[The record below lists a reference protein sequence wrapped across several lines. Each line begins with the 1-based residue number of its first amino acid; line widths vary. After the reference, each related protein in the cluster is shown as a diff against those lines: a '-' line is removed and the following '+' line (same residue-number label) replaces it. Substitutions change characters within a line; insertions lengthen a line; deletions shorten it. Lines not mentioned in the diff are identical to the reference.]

1 MKTITL
7 WRCVG
12 VSELHDLIENGK
24 VLGKI
29 YEENVDSDYK
39 QDLGPCV
46 MMFDVPAICPE
57 SLGYQFM
64 LEIEVPE
71 SRIIGKGMMRWFQ
84 DNLDDDFEYSDTD
97 YYETTEVYVSEYSIS
112 DVKKI
117 VEYDSKW
124 ADQLFKC
131 YQPLIE
137 NEDWE
142 DVDDKEDIVK
152 YYAHNLKDEHVET
165 MSKWIENFY
174 YGDPEDQE
182 DLDHYRY
189 ELEGFKMGKII
200 KRLDDLRQTIPF
212 EYRDSLSS
220 EDLKWRL
227 EHKLTN
233 VRFRV
238 RNSKNPT

>member
-1 MKTITL
+1 MK
-7 WRCVG
+7 
-12 VSELHDLIENGK
+12 EN
-24 VLGKI
+24 
-29 YEENVDSDYK
+29 
-39 QDLGPCV
+39 
-46 MMFDVPAICPE
+46 
-57 SLGYQFM
+57 
-64 LEIEVPE
+64 
-71 SRIIGKGMMRWFQ
+71 
-84 DNLDDDFEYSDTD
+84 
-97 YYETTEVYVSEYSIS
+97 
-112 DVKKI
+112 
-117 VEYDSKW
+117 
-124 ADQLFKC
+124 
-131 YQPLIE
+131 
-137 NEDWE
+137 WE

-174 YGDPEDQE
+174 YGDPEDPL

>member
-12 VSELHDLIENGK
+12 ISELHDLIENGK

-39 QDLGPCV
+39 QSLGPCV
-46 MMFDVPAICPE
+46 MMFDVPAICPK
-57 SLGYQFM
+57 SFGYQFM
-64 LEIEVPE
+64 LEIDVPE
-71 SRIIGKGMMRWFQ
+71 SRVVGKGMMRWGQ
-84 DNLDDDFEYSDTD
+84 DNLDYDFEYSDTD
-97 YYETTEVYVSEYSIS
+97 YYETTEVYVSEYSIN

-117 VEYDSKW
+117 VEYDSTW

-152 YYAHNLKDEHVET
+152 YYSHNLKDEHVET
-165 MSKWIENFY
+165 MRNWIENFY
-174 YGDPEDQE
+174 YGDPGDQD

-200 KRLDDLRQTIPF
+200 KRLDNLRQTIPF

-220 EDLKWRL
+220 EDLNWRWD
-227 EHKLTN
+227 HKLTHA
-233 VRFRV
+233 RFHV